1 METAHIKFNGGIWS
15 EVLKGRY
22 DLGNYK
28 SASRTCDNF
37 IPTRYG
43 QVEKRSG
50 TKHIGYAKHD
60 DKVCVLHAFQ
70 FSVTTKFILEFGEYY
85 VRFWSNDLQVES
97 APSTPLEV
105 VTPYAEAD
113 LYEIQIRAVN
123 DIVYIVHPYYPVAS
137 LTRIAD
143 DNWTYAETALDLPFV
158 DPDVDPTDVTLTP
171 SATTGNITITA
182 SGSVFN
188 SDYVG
193 SELRLEYINESTS
206 QSFHDDYIISP
217 ATYDSTLT
225 SFDNVPAFNPTGGD
239 YETDSTNS
247 KYWKVYRQ
255 AALNNQVLY
264 YTCIKDYKPTAW
276 LTATSY
282 ALDDVVTNGGNAYY
296 CVEAHTSGTFATDEA
311 AGKWVQ
317 GTYPADF
324 PNHFEVGC
332 VTMQPVTVTG
342 EWNLKTTGN
351 WRGDWWIQRSVDGGT
366 TWSTIKTLSSRDDSN
381 YLVEEDEG
389 GQEAQIRVVGVT
401 SYWSARERETV
412 TFSTLAAPAYG
423 RAEVTAYNSATS
435 VDATVIDDMPETT
448 ASIAWKESAF
458 SPRQGYPRS
467 IALFDNRLLLA
478 GTKKKPQAFFYS
490 GINEYE
496 NFLGGTLADSPFFVE
511 TLSDDQ
517 SAIQWLSAQRELFV
531 GTASLEGI
539 LLTRKQDEAQS
550 AENLPIVRWNEA
562 MGSAHR
568 AALPM
573 RDSLMVLQ
581 RGRTTLNMLS
591 YSLERDGYTGEEVSL
606 LCPHLFESGVQQMA
620 HIREPYTGAFTVNED
635 GTMCHLIYEP
645 KLQVTGWCKFTTKNG
660 AFESVQVLPSTTDED
675 DVWVSVKRTINGVT
689 KRHIERFTT
698 SNRAK
703 QRTSDVDNVWYVD
716 AGVKVTGTDLTSVT
730 GLDHL
735 EGETICV
742 LADGIK
748 GEYTVSGGAITLS
761 TPADTVI
768 AGLPLTSEFEPL
780 DIETGQSASMRK
792 QLYQSKLMLYKSLG
806 GSIAS
811 DGEDYQDLIYHT
823 AGETMDESIPLK
835 DGYMEV
841 FHESSHSRQKWWRIK
856 HDEPYPFTLQA
867 VVQSF
872 TVSKK

>member
-1 METAHIKFNGGIWS
+1 
-15 EVLKGRY
+15 
-22 DLGNYK
+22 
-28 SASRTCDNF
+28 
-37 IPTRYG
+37 
-43 QVEKRSG
+43 
-50 TKHIGYAKHD
+50 
-60 DKVCVLHAFQ
+60 
-70 FSVTTKFILEFGEYY
+70 
-85 VRFWSNDLQVES
+85 
-97 APSTPLEV
+97 V

-123 DIVYIVHPYYPVAS
+123 DIVYIVHPDYPVAS

-171 SATTGNITITA
+171 SDVTGNNITITA
-182 SGSVFN
+182 SDVAFSDDPVTGHVGSV
-188 SDYVG
+188 
-193 SELRLEYINESTS
+193 LRLEYIDEEETFTFSDYKTWQNST
-206 QSFHDDYIISP
+206 
-217 ATYDSTLT
+217 A
-225 SFDNVPAFNPTGGD
+225 FDPLSIYSVT
-239 YETDSTNS
+239 STNKQS
-247 KYWKVYRQ
+247 VYRN
-255 AALNNQVLY
+255 AALNDLRY
-264 YTCIKDYKPTAW
+264 YYE
-276 LTATSY
+276 
-282 ALDDVVTNGGNAYY
+282 VVNAYDPTSAWVNGNPY
-296 CVEAHTSGTFATDEA
+296 SVNDLVTFSGVAYICVDAHTSTGDPTVQT
-311 AGKWVQ
+311 GKWDAI
-317 GTYPADF
+317 THPADAPF
-324 PNHFEVGC
+324 YFEDGDNR
-332 VTMQPVTVTG
+332 VTEEVSG
-342 EWNLKTTGN
+342 EWSFRTGGI
-351 WRGDWWIQRSVDGGT
+351 WSGIWHIQRSVDGGAN
-366 TWSTIKTLSSRDDSN
+366 WLTIKVLESKDDQN
-381 YLVEEDEG
+381 FLVEDNEDG
-389 GQEAQIRVVGVT
+389 DQNQIRIKCVASPWAGYHGDRC
-401 SYWSARERETV
+401 SFTV
-412 TFSTLAAPAYG
+412 LATIAYG
-423 RAEVTAYNSATS
+423 TAEVKTVAADGLSVTAKVLETLPFAGQP
-435 VDATVIDDMPETT
+435 TV
-448 ASIAWKESAF
+448 SWKESGF

-496 NFLGGTLADSPFFVE
+496 NFLGGTLADSPFYVE

-573 RDSLMVLQ
+573 RDSIMILQ

-675 DVWVSVKRTINGVT
+675 NVWVSVKRTINGTT

-735 EGETICV
+735 EGETVCV

-748 GEYTVSGGAITLS
+748 GEYTVSSGAITLS

-806 GSIAS
+806 GAIAS

-856 HDEPYPFTLQA
+856 HDDPYPFTLQA